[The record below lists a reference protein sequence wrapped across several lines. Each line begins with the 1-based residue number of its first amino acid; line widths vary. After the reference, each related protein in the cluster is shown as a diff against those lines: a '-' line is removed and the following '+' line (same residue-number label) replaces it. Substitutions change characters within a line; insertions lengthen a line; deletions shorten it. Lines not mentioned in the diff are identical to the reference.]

1 MHQRLLIGLAIA
13 LLIII
18 AACQGPPPTQIILVV
33 TATPGIESAIPTP
46 TRETADVQAA
56 TEEATVPPTQTRTPQ
71 PTATNNGAAT
81 PTITQIQVAE
91 QVFEKGRMFWLQP
104 TDQVW
109 VMVVEG
115 EGKGTWQVYT
125 NTFKDGDPESDP
137 ELVPPTGLEQPKRG
151 FGKLWRDNPDIREA
165 LGWAVT
171 PEFGYVTR
179 YEYHPGQQV
188 NAPGYHILFS
198 LYNEG
203 FRFNEADS
211 TWQLS

>member
-1 MHQRLLIGLAIA
+1 MHRRLLIGLAIA
-13 LLIII
+13 LAIII

-33 TATPGIESAIPTP
+33 TATPEKDNTNPTP
-46 TRETADVQAA
+46 TQETADIQAA
-56 TEEATVPPTQTRTPQ
+56 TEEPTTSPTETRTPP
-71 PTATNNGAAT
+71 PTATSDGLAT

-91 QVFEKGRMFWLQP
+91 QVFEHGRMFWLQP

-109 VMVVEG
+109 VMVITA

-125 NTFKDGDPESDP
+125 NTFKEGDPESDP
-137 ELVPPTGLEQPKRG
+137 DLVPPTGLEQPKRG

-179 YEYHPGQQV
+179 YEYHPGAQPT
-188 NAPGYHILFS
+188 APGYHILFS

>member
-1 MHQRLLIGLAIA
+1 MHQRLFIGLAIA
-13 LLIII
+13 LITII

-33 TATPGIESAIPTP
+33 TATPDTNSANPTP
-46 TRETADVQAA
+46 TRETVEVQAV
-56 TEEATVPPTQTRTPQ
+56 TEEPSASPMQQTIPQ
-71 PTATNNGAAT
+71 PTATHNGVAT

-109 VMVVEG
+109 VMVITGEG
-115 EGKGTWQVYT
+115 EGTWQVYT
-125 NTFKDGDPESDP
+125 NTFREGDPESDP
-137 ELVPPTGLEQPKRG
+137 DLVPPSGLEQPKRG
-151 FGKLWRDNPDIREA
+151 FGKLWRDNPDIREV

-179 YEYHPGQQV
+179 YEYHPGQQA
-188 NAPGYHILFS
+188 NTPGYHVLFS

-211 TWQLS
+211 SWQLN